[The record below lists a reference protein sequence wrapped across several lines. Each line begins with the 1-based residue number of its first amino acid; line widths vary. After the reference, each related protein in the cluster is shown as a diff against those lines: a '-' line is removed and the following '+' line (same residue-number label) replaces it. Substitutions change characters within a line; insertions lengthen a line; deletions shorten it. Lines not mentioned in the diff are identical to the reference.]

1 MYFSI
6 IGICFIVFS
15 VRRDK
20 PADWLLVVQGT
31 FKRLA
36 IDKEPESCGNNRK
49 VVVEALTGLAVGQV
63 LSSESMLNLGAD
75 GMEIR
80 GRQHSRIRN
89 GENLGDPAE
98 SETLSMH
105 PINLRENREIPCSA
119 RGSTPWVR
127 VVKSKDVRR

>member
-1 MYFSI
+1 M
-6 IGICFIVFS
+6 
-15 VRRDK
+15 RRDK

-36 IDKEPESCGNNRK
+36 IDKEPESCGCNRK

-63 LSSESMLNLGAD
+63 LSSESMLKLGAD
-75 GMEIR
+75 VVEKD
-80 GRQHSRIRN
+80 GRQHSQIRN
-89 GENLGDPAE
+89 GENRWDPAE

-119 RGSTPWVR
+119 CGKTPWVR